1 MTSSN
6 DTRNPKH
13 GIVED
18 SFEKELRDKARERLQ
33 EREDALHGAQQA
45 ALHHKSKTVIEGKT
59 APSGHHAR
67 RETPSDAFAPAPFRK
82 APLFSGR
89 PPLGVLLAAL
99 VVILLAVF
107 ISTAVS
113 RCDRSEEDVASE
125 PQQIA
130 QVQQEE
136 QQTEAPEEVQTIS
149 FDPSPQEL
157 DSIPS
162 SSGLEAFSLS
172 NASTPE
178 ISEEQRSTIQKAVDD
193 ATEQGD
199 VGFVFYSLE
208 TGRGI
213 SYNADTV
220 VYGAS
225 SFKGPYALYVC
236 ESLIEPGTISLDS
249 DCAGTML
256 YDPSSYYNGG
266 SYIVSDLI
274 DDAII
279 YSDNNA
285 YGSLRDSY
293 DTMGFDEWV
302 TGIGANDATYRADSW
317 YPWYCARSSA
327 KLWTEMYDYLES
339 GTETATYLSTLL
351 GQTETSFI
359 RDALQGTNALVKDK
373 AGWCSDSDPN
383 YNGVCDAGIVTVDGH
398 PFVLSVMTGMAD
410 SDENRLLF
418 QEIARSVFET
428 NEALSA

>member
-6 DTRNPKH
+6 DRRNSERS
-13 GIVED
+13 IVED
-18 SFEKELRDKARERLQ
+18 SFEKELRDRARERLQ
-33 EREDALHGAQQA
+33 EREDALHGAQHSTPQR
-45 ALHHKSKTVIEGKT
+45 KSKVGTEGKAT
-59 APSGHHAR
+59 LNGRYAR
-67 RETPSDAFAPAPFRK
+67 HEAPSDALAPASPRG
-82 APLFSGR
+82 ALPFSGR
-89 PPLGVLLAAL
+89 PLLGVLLAVL
-99 VVILLAVF
+99 VIVLLAVF
-107 ISTAVS
+107 VSSTVS
-113 RCDRSEEDVASE
+113 RCDKSEEDVASE
-125 PQQIA
+125 PQQVA

-136 QQTEAPEEVQTIS
+136 QQSEASEEVQAVS

-157 DSIPS
+157 DNIPS
-162 SSGLEAFSLS
+162 SSGIETFSLS
-172 NASTPE
+172 NASVPE
-178 ISEEQRSTIQKAVDD
+178 ISEEQRSAIQEALDN

-199 VGFVFYSLE
+199 IGFVFYSLE

-213 SYNADTV
+213 SYNADAT

-225 SFKGPYALYVC
+225 SFKGPYALYIC
-236 ESLIEPGTISLDS
+236 ESLVESGTISLDS
-249 DCAGTML
+249 ACADTAF
-256 YDPSSYYNGG
+256 YDSSSYYNGG
-266 SYIVSDLI
+266 SYMVSDLI

-302 TGIGANDATYRADSW
+302 TGVGADDATYRADSW

-327 KLWTEMYDYLES
+327 KLWTEMYNYLES
-339 GTETATYLSTLL
+339 NTETATYLSALL

-359 RDALQGTNALVKDK
+359 RDALQDTNALVKDK

-383 YNGVCDAGIVTVDGH
+383 YNGVCDAGIVSVDGH

-410 SDENRLLF
+410 SEQNRLLF

-428 NEALSA
+428 NETLSA

>member
-6 DTRNPKH
+6 DRRNSERS
-13 GIVED
+13 IVED
-18 SFEKELRDKARERLQ
+18 PFEKELRDRARERLQ
-33 EREDALHGAQQA
+33 EREDALHGAQHSTPQQ
-45 ALHHKSKTVIEGKT
+45 KSKVGTEGKAT
-59 APSGHHAR
+59 LNGRHAR
-67 RETPSDAFAPAPFRK
+67 HEVPSDALAPASPRG
-82 APLFSGR
+82 ALPFSGR
-89 PPLGVLLAAL
+89 PLLGVLLAVL
-99 VVILLAVF
+99 VIVLLAIF
-107 ISTAVS
+107 ISSTVS
-113 RCDRSEEDVASE
+113 RCDKSEEDVASE
-125 PQQIA
+125 PQQVA

-136 QQTEAPEEVQTIS
+136 QQSEASEEVQAVS

-157 DSIPS
+157 DNIPS
-162 SSGLEAFSLS
+162 SSGIETFSLS
-172 NASTPE
+172 NASVPE
-178 ISEEQRSTIQKAVDD
+178 ISEEQRSAIQEALDN

-199 VGFVFYSLE
+199 IGFVFYSLE

-213 SYNADTV
+213 SYNADAT

-225 SFKGPYALYVC
+225 SFKGPYALYIC
-236 ESLIEPGTISLDS
+236 ESLVESGTISLDS
-249 DCAGTML
+249 ACTGTTL
-256 YDPSSYYNGG
+256 YDSSSYYNGG
-266 SYIVSDLI
+266 SYMVSGLI

-302 TGIGANDATYRADSW
+302 TGVGADDATYRADSW

-327 KLWTEMYDYLES
+327 KLWTEMYNYLES
-339 GTETATYLSTLL
+339 NTETATYLSALL

-359 RDALQGTNALVKDK
+359 RDALQDTNALVKDK

-383 YNGVCDAGIVTVDGH
+383 YNGVCDAGIVSVDGH

-410 SDENRLLF
+410 SEQNRLLF

-428 NEALSA
+428 NETLSA

>member
-6 DTRNPKH
+6 DRRNSERS
-13 GIVED
+13 IVED
-18 SFEKELRDKARERLQ
+18 SFEKELRDRARERLQ
-33 EREDALHGAQQA
+33 EREDALHGAQHSTPQR
-45 ALHHKSKTVIEGKT
+45 KSKVGTEGKVT
-59 APSGHHAR
+59 LNGRHAR
-67 RETPSDAFAPAPFRK
+67 HEVPSDALAPASPRG
-82 APLFSGR
+82 ALPFSGR
-89 PPLGVLLAAL
+89 PLLGVLLAVL
-99 VVILLAVF
+99 VIVLLAVF
-107 ISTAVS
+107 ISSTVS
-113 RCDRSEEDVASE
+113 RCDKSEEDVASE
-125 PQQIA
+125 PQQVA

-136 QQTEAPEEVQTIS
+136 QQSEASEEVQAVS

-157 DSIPS
+157 DNIPS
-162 SSGLEAFSLS
+162 SSGIETFSLS
-172 NASTPE
+172 NASVPE
-178 ISEEQRSTIQKAVDD
+178 ISEEQRSAIQEALDN

-199 VGFVFYSLE
+199 IGFVFYSLE

-213 SYNADTV
+213 SCNADAT

-225 SFKGPYALYVC
+225 SFKGPYALYIC
-236 ESLIEPGTISLDS
+236 ESLVESGTISLDS
-249 DCAGTML
+249 ACAGTAF
-256 YDPSSYYNGG
+256 YDSSSYYNGG
-266 SYIVSDLI
+266 SYMVSDLI

-302 TGIGANDATYRADSW
+302 TGVGADDATYRSDSW

-327 KLWTEMYDYLES
+327 KLWTEMYNYLES
-339 GTETATYLSTLL
+339 NTETATYLSALL

-359 RDALQGTNALVKDK
+359 RDALQDTNALVKDK

-383 YNGVCDAGIVTVDGH
+383 YNGVCDAGIVSVDGH

-410 SDENRLLF
+410 SEQNRLLF

-428 NEALSA
+428 NETLSA

>member
-1 MTSSN
+1 MTSSSN
-6 DTRNPKH
+6 KKNPGH

-18 SFEKELRDKARERLQ
+18 SFEKELRDKARERLH
-33 EREDALHGAQQA
+33 ERENALHDVQHSAPR
-45 ALHHKSKTVIEGKT
+45 HKSKTGIEGKT
-59 APSGHHAR
+59 APNGRHAR
-67 RETPSDAFAPAPFRK
+67 HEAAPDMFAPTPPQGAFP
-82 APLFSGR
+82 FSGR
-89 PPLGVLLAAL
+89 PLLGVLLAVL
-99 VVILLAVF
+99 VIALLAVF
-107 ISTAVS
+107 ISSAVS
-113 RCDRSEEDVASE
+113 RCDRSEKDAASE
-125 PQQIA
+125 PQQVA

-136 QQTEAPEEVQTIS
+136 QQTEASEEAQAVS
-149 FDPSPQEL
+149 FDPSPQKL

-172 NASTPE
+172 NAAAPE
-178 ISEEQRSTIQKAVDD
+178 ISEEQRSAIQEAVDN

-213 SYNADTV
+213 SYNADTT

-236 ESLIEPGTISLDS
+236 ETLIEPGTISLDS
-249 DCAGTML
+249 ACAGTAL

-266 SYIVSDLI
+266 SYMVSDLI

-302 TGIGANDATYRADSW
+302 TGVGANDATYRADSW

-327 KLWTEMYDYLES
+327 KLWTEMYNYLES
-339 GTETATYLSTLL
+339 DTETALYLSTLL

-373 AGWCSDSDPN
+373 AGWCSDSDPS

-410 SDENRLLF
+410 SDQNRLLF
-418 QEIARSVFET
+418 QDIARSVFET
-428 NEALSA
+428 NESLSA

>member
-6 DTRNPKH
+6 DRRNSERS
-13 GIVED
+13 IVED
-18 SFEKELRDKARERLQ
+18 SFEKELRDRARERLQ
-33 EREDALHGAQQA
+33 EREDALHGAQHSTPQR
-45 ALHHKSKTVIEGKT
+45 KSKVGTEGKAT
-59 APSGHHAR
+59 LNGRHAR
-67 RETPSDAFAPAPFRK
+67 HEAPSDALAPASPRG
-82 APLFSGR
+82 ALPFSGR
-89 PPLGVLLAAL
+89 PLLGVLLAVL
-99 VVILLAVF
+99 VIVLLAVF
-107 ISTAVS
+107 VSSTVS
-113 RCDRSEEDVASE
+113 RCDKSEEDVASE
-125 PQQIA
+125 PQQVA

-136 QQTEAPEEVQTIS
+136 QQSEASEEVQAVS

-157 DSIPS
+157 DNIPS
-162 SSGLEAFSLS
+162 SSGIETFSLS
-172 NASTPE
+172 NASVPE
-178 ISEEQRSTIQKAVDD
+178 ISEEQRSAIQEALDN

-199 VGFVFYSLE
+199 IGFVFYSLE

-213 SYNADTV
+213 SYNADTT

-225 SFKGPYALYVC
+225 SFKGPYALYIC
-236 ESLIEPGTISLDS
+236 ESLVESGTISLDS
-249 DCAGTML
+249 ACAGTAF
-256 YDPSSYYNGG
+256 YDSSSYYNGG
-266 SYIVSDLI
+266 SYMVSDLI

-302 TGIGANDATYRADSW
+302 TGVGADDATYRADSW

-327 KLWTEMYDYLES
+327 KLWTEMYNYLES
-339 GTETATYLSTLL
+339 NTETATYLSALL

-359 RDALQGTNALVKDK
+359 RDALQDTNALVKDK

-383 YNGVCDAGIVTVDGH
+383 YNGVCDAGIVSVDGH

-410 SDENRLLF
+410 SEQNRLLF

-428 NEALSA
+428 NETLSV

>member
-6 DTRNPKH
+6 DTRNPKRS
-13 GIVED
+13 IVED
-18 SFEKELRDKARERLQ
+18 SFEKELREKARERLQ
-33 EREDALHGAQQA
+33 ERENALHGTQQA
-45 ALHHKSKTVIEGKT
+45 ALHHNNKTVAEGKT
-59 APSGHHAR
+59 TPSGRHAR
-67 RETPSDAFAPAPFRK
+67 HEAPSDAFAPAPLRK

-89 PPLGVLLAAL
+89 PLLGVLLAAL
-99 VVILLAVF
+99 VIILLAIF
-107 ISTAVS
+107 ISIAVS
-113 RCDRSEEDVASE
+113 RCDRSGEDVVSE
-125 PQQIA
+125 PQQVA

-136 QQTEAPEEVQTIS
+136 QQTEASEEAQTIS

-178 ISEEQRSTIQKAVDD
+178 ISEEQRSTIQKALDD

-266 SYIVSDLI
+266 SVSYTHL
-274 DDAII
+274 
-279 YSDNNA
+279 
-285 YGSLRDSY
+285 
-293 DTMGFDEWV
+293 
-302 TGIGANDATYRADSW
+302 
-317 YPWYCARSSA
+317 
-327 KLWTEMYDYLES
+327 
-339 GTETATYLSTLL
+339 TLPTIL
-351 GQTETSFI
+351 
-359 RDALQGTNALVKDK
+359 LV
-373 AGWCSDSDPN
+373 
-383 YNGVCDAGIVTVDGH
+383 
-398 PFVLSVMTGMAD
+398 
-410 SDENRLLF
+410 
-418 QEIARSVFET
+418 
-428 NEALSA
+428 